1 MTTREQLEDF
11 RAFANDQLDQ
21 GGEDW
26 TLDELY
32 SLWRS
37 QNPTPEELADSVAA
51 VKAAYQELLAGDPGV
66 PARAA
71 LREDLQRR
79 GLSIDE

>member
-21 GGEDW
+21 GDQNW
-26 TLDELY
+26 SLDELY

-37 QNPTPEELADSVAA
+37 QNPTPEELAETVTA
-51 VKAAYQELLAGDPGV
+51 VNAAYQEILAGDPGV
-66 PARAA
+66 PARDA
-71 LREDLQRR
+71 LREDLRRR
-79 GLSIDE
+79 GLTIDE